1 MLRPYFRGIVIGAGL
16 CLLLSLSQAQAQTQ
30 TRSTVETPSFLETVD
45 IEAFHNFY
53 YGKEDVHFSRTKH
66 PLDRHAKKDAD
77 VMPLP
82 LPRLRHM
89 TFVIR
94 LELEVRTY
102 NKVSSIPQ
110 KALEDT
116 LLFYKDLLEHAHRV
130 SNRYVRVCAHH
141 MGLKYAKLSHV
152 TITPAGPVPRTVAEY
167 QQWATQSDPAPCYR
181 DQLFSSKDAERLTR
195 LHQLK
200 RLTEMDTWSQR
211 GFAEKKAINDEISN
225 LKNEIDG
232 TPWISNMKMSEIKV
246 LAPQKLWLENS
257 ENMPLIK
264 NGTPLPTIKVVTP
277 YQQE

>member
-1 MLRPYFRGIVIGAGL
+1 MLRPYIRGTVIGAGL
-16 CLLLSLSQAQAQTQ
+16 CLLLPLSQAQAQT
-30 TRSTVETPSFLETVD
+30 RSPVETPSFLETVD
-45 IEAFHNFY
+45 IEAFHNFD
-53 YGKEDVHFSRTKH
+53 YGKEEVHFSRTKH
-66 PLDRHAKKDAD
+66 PLERHTKNDAN
-77 VMPLP
+77 VIPLP

-102 NKVSSIPQ
+102 NKVSSASQ

-181 DQLFSSKDAERLTR
+181 DQLFSSKDAEQLTR
-195 LHQLK
+195 LHQLQ

-211 GFAEKKAINDEISN
+211 DFLEQKAINEEILN
-225 LKNEIDG
+225 LKNEFDG
-232 TPWISNMKMSEIKV
+232 TPWIPNMKMSEIKV
-246 LAPQKLWLENS
+246 LAPQKLWIKNS
-257 ENMPLIK
+257 EIMPHIK
-264 NGTPLPTIKVVTP
+264 HGTPLPTIKVVTP